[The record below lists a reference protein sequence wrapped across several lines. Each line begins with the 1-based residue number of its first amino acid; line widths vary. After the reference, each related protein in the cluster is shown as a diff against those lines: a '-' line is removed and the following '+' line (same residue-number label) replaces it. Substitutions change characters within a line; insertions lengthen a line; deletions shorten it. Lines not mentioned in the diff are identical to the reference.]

1 MPLNDIMARPV
12 VGINPFNELPI
23 DAEIWRTAHGHHHT
37 HRYLHAVTAHRPGV
51 VAGLEVIASAAAER
65 TIVIAPGI
73 AIDPDGRTI
82 VVREP
87 VVLTIEPVSRMYIY
101 ITLAFLRAHDRASGI
116 TVGDGQQY
124 YKEVEGYDLTA
135 TKELPRTPYVEL
147 ARIYCSTQDK
157 NVRDAANPSA
167 PGSDEI
173 NRLYRPMAFPHCFAD
188 VGIGEL
194 SYVPKTSAS
203 PWNPNRAGL
212 WNLLREGNA
221 AQFHLTFTGS
231 INLLGQSAD
240 PFNAE
245 PALLYVAG
253 RQSFQP
259 LKDAEVEGL
268 RQYLDAGGLLF
279 AEAGQGNAEFAAGF
293 QELAGQLGAQ
303 LKNVTR
309 GNPLL
314 TAHHVFSSPPP
325 GGQSSGTVTADMD
338 NGIVFSTYDYGAAWQ
353 GEVDKPDAPD
363 SRSRI
368 LQAQEFGLNVI
379 AAAAARR
386 RTRELSRL
394 A

>member
-1 MPLNDIMARPV
+1 MPLTEIMARPV

-23 DAEIWRTAHGHHHT
+23 DAEIWRTAHGHHHM
-37 HRYLHAVTAHRPGV
+37 HRYLHALSAHRPGV
-51 VAGLEVIASAAAER
+51 VLGLEVVASKAAER

-73 AIDPDGRTI
+73 AIDPEGRTI
-82 VVREP
+82 VVRDP
-87 VVLTIEPVSRMYIY
+87 VTLTIEPVSRMYIY
-101 ITLAFLRAHDRASGI
+101 ITLAFLRAHDRASGV

-157 NVRDAANPSA
+157 NIRDAANQSA

-173 NRLYRPMAFPHCFAD
+173 NCLYRPTAFPHCFAD
-188 VGIGEL
+188 VGVGEL

-231 INLLGQSAD
+231 INLLSQTSGQSSAD
-240 PFNAE
+240 

-253 RQSFQP
+253 RQAFQP
-259 LKDAEVEGL
+259 LKDTEIEGL
-268 RQYLDAGGLLF
+268 HRFLDGGGMLF
-279 AEAGQGNAEFAAGF
+279 AEAGQGNPDFAAGF
-293 QELAGQLGAQ
+293 EDLVSQIGGKLRP
-303 LKNVTR
+303 VTR

-314 TAHHVFSSPPP
+314 TSHHVFSAPPP
-325 GGQSSGTVTADMD
+325 GGQSSGTVTSDPD
-338 NGIVFSTYDYGAAWQ
+338 NGIIFSTYDYGAAWQ

-363 SRSRI
+363 ARSRI

-394 A
+394 G

>member
-1 MPLNDIMARPV
+1 MPLEDLLTRPI

-23 DAEIWRTAHGHHHT
+23 DAEIWRLAHGHHHT
-37 HRYLHAVTAHRPGV
+37 HRYLHALTAHRPGV
-51 VAGLEVIASAAAER
+51 VLGLEVIASEARER
-65 TIVIAPGI
+65 TVVIAPGI
-73 AIDPDGRTI
+73 AIDPEGRTI

-101 ITLAFLRAHDRASGI
+101 ITLAFLRAHDRASGV

-135 TKELPRTPYVEL
+135 TKELPKTPHLEL

-157 NVRDAANPSA
+157 TVRNAANQSA

-173 NRLYRPMAFPHCFAD
+173 NRLYCLAAFPHCCAD
-188 VGIGEL
+188 VGVGEL

-212 WNLLREGNA
+212 WSLLREGNA

-231 INLLGQSAD
+231 LTLTGPSSAA
-240 PFNAE
+240 PGTE

-259 LKDAEVEGL
+259 LKEAEIDGL
-268 RQYLDAGGLLF
+268 RRFLDGGGMLLG
-279 AEAGQGNAEFAAGF
+279 EAGQGSREFAEGF
-293 QELAGQLGAQ
+293 EALAGQLGAK
-303 LKNVTR
+303 LKSVAK
-309 GNPLL
+309 GDPLL
-314 TAHHVFSSPPP
+314 TAHHVFSAPPP
-325 GGQSSGTVTADMD
+325 GGQSTGTVSTDAD

-353 GEVDKPDAPD
+353 GEVDHPDAPD
-363 SRSRI
+363 ARARI
-368 LQAQEFGLNVI
+368 RQAQEFGLNII
-379 AAAAARR
+379 AAAAQRR

-394 A
+394 G